1 MGPANLNRIL
11 MSSAVAVAAAFGV
24 TAPAHAADALEMS
37 YTQSTL
43 LAFKNGEWA
52 KDVAVDD
59 HGDTAILVTASGQS
73 RVVKI
78 SGNGTQTTVP
88 VSGRGSAGSVAIDN
102 DGNIFVTFGSY
113 LSGNAVASG
122 SVVQITPEGNSFQIA
137 YGLRNPCDVAAQGS
151 EIAVLDCGTGNEDS
165 QVVRASVVGG
175 NTLQQI
181 SGFIQPRG
189 VAMDRAGNI
198 LVADAKFGG
207 NDSSLIKVSSDGT
220 KSDIKFAGLSPL
232 SVAVDEDGNAIVAG
246 ATDTATRVI
255 RLRSDGSQSVLPFS
269 GLVFPTGVAA
279 DKAGSI
285 TVSFL
290 LGSGTNSASRVE
302 RLVPTLITDPTPE
315 PTPNPTP
322 EPTPNP
328 TPGFGSSGS

>member
-1 MGPANLNRIL
+1 MGSVHLKNYLI
-11 MSSAVAVAAAFGV
+11 SSAVAVAATFGA
-24 TAPAHAADALEMS
+24 TAPAHAADVPEKR

-59 HGDTAILVTASGQS
+59 HGNTAILVTASGQS

-78 SGNGTQTTVP
+78 SGDGTQTTVL
-88 VSGRGSAGSVAIDN
+88 VSGRGSAGSVAMDN
-102 DGNIFVTFGSY
+102 DGDIFVTFGSY
-113 LSGNAVASG
+113 LSGNTVASG
-122 SVVQITPEGNSFQIA
+122 AVVQITPEGNSFQIV

-175 NTLQQI
+175 STLQQI

-207 NDSSLIKVSSDGT
+207 SDSSLIKVSPDGT
-220 KSDIKFAGLSPL
+220 KTDIEFAWLSPL

-246 ATDTATRVI
+246 ATETAARVV
-255 RLRSDGSQSVLPFS
+255 RLSSDGSQSVLPFS

-279 DKAGSI
+279 DQTGAI

-290 LGSGTNSASRVE
+290 LGSSTNSPSRVE
-302 RLVPTLITDPTPE
+302 RIVPTLITDPTPE

-322 EPTPNP
+322 
-328 TPGFGSSGS
+328 GFGSSGS

>member
-1 MGPANLNRIL
+1 MGSVHLKNSLIA
-11 MSSAVAVAAAFGV
+11 SAVAVAATFGA
-24 TAPAHAADALEMS
+24 TAPAHAADVPEKS

-59 HGDTAILVTASGQS
+59 HGNTAILVTASGQS

-78 SGNGTQTTVP
+78 SVDGTQTTVP
-88 VSGRGSAGSVAIDN
+88 VSGRGSAGSVAMDN
-102 DGNIFVTFGSY
+102 DGDLFVTFGSY
-113 LSGNAVASG
+113 LSGTTVASG
-122 SVVQITPEGNSFQIA
+122 AVVQITPEGNSFQIA

-165 QVVRASVVGG
+165 QVVRASEVGG
-175 NTLQQI
+175 STLQQI

-189 VAMDRAGNI
+189 IAMDRAGNI

-207 NDSSLIKVSSDGT
+207 NDGSLIKVSPDGT
-220 KSDIKFAGLSPL
+220 KTDIEFAGLSPL

-246 ATDTATRVI
+246 ATDTTARII
-255 RLRSDGSQSVLPFS
+255 RLSSDGSQSVLPFS
-269 GLVFPTGVAA
+269 GLVFPTGIAA
-279 DKAGSI
+279 DQTGAI

-290 LGSGTNSASRVE
+290 LGSSTNSASRVE
-302 RLVPTLITDPTPE
+302 RIVPTLITDPTPE

-322 EPTPNP
+322 
-328 TPGFGSSGS
+328 GFGSSGS